1 MSLYIKQCKMS
12 ITYKQISEHV
22 ADILVFPFSNLNFDI
37 YPGNL
42 INKFEI
48 NYREKIE
55 EKVNKG
61 DLTK

>member
-1 MSLYIKQCKMS
+1 MSL
-12 ITYKQISEHV
+12 TYKQISEHV